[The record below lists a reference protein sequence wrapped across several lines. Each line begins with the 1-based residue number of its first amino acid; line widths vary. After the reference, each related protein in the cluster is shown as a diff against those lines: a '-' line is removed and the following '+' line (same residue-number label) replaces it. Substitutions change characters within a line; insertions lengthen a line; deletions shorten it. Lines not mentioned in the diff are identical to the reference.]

1 MSKAQPGSN
10 SGASDIN
17 SQKDV
22 EMADKSAQC
31 WGRAMHHTGCSR
43 SIQGP
48 RGYCGV
54 SAGSSGAQAYL
65 VVPVA
70 SELQAV
76 KPGSAPPLRELGWR
90 DCS

>member
-22 EMADKSAQC
+22 EMADKSASVGAGQC
-31 WGRAMHHTGCSR
+31 TTLVAPGASR
-43 SIQGP
+43 VQGATV
-48 RGYCGV
+48 V
-54 SAGSSGAQAYL
+54 SVPAAVVPKHIL
-65 VVPVA
+65 LVPVA